1 MEAILAFFNTLKA
14 TLIRANNW
22 LAAKLDAAFYS
33 LGVKLFGQ
41 ERIDPF
47 LKNTRARYRSVQQFW
62 ASTVDKNTAYYKP
75 ISRLWKIFGW
85 GFFLAVFYIFCVETN
100 FLWLM
105 GSMPSVEDLQN
116 PKVNQ
121 SSEIYTSD
129 GIMIGKFYTENRTP
143 VGYDEISPNLTK
155 ALIATED
162 ERFYDHS
169 GIDLRA
175 MARVAAGLLTGDT
188 DQGGGSTVTQQL
200 AKKLF
205 KTRRRDARGLLGGIP
220 VLGTLVFKTKEWL
233 TAIKLE
239 RNFTKEEIITM
250 YLNTVDYGNNAYGI
264 NTAAR
269 SYFSKS
275 PDSLNVQEAAV
286 LVGLQKATTT
296 YNPIRNPDRSLE
308 RRNVVLDRMA
318 NFNYLTRAEADSISQ
333 LPIELKVKF
342 ETPYDGNANY
352 FKNAVVDYVKKW
364 GEENGYD
371 LYTDGLKIYTTIDS
385 RMQEHAEKALE
396 TKMRDLQKTFEE
408 HWGREKPWRDED
420 GKEIPNFLQD
430 VIKRTGRYKSLAA
443 RFPNQPDSID
453 FYLNKKDT
461 MTVYDWK
468 TGGSMVR
475 VWSSMDSLE
484 YYKRIM
490 RAGMMAMEPQTG
502 YIKAWVGGLD
512 YNFFKYDH
520 VKQGKRQPG
529 STFKPFV
536 YTAAIDD
543 TTFDMT
549 PCDRIVDKPY
559 VREMMINGKMQ
570 RWAPRNSNGY
580 FTYSNMTLRRA
591 LAQSVNSVTVQLT
604 EKVGPKDV
612 VRYAEKMGISTPL
625 RAEMGIGLGI
635 FDVSLYDMVAAY
647 SIFVNSGTYTTPVLV
662 TRIEDQRGSVIEEF
676 VPERHQAIRPE
687 SAFLMR
693 HMLKGGIEEPGGTSR
708 GLYNFTGV
716 VTNKGEIGG
725 KTGTTSNNSDG
736 WYMCI
741 TPDLVMGAWVGG
753 DDRSIHFRST
763 NLGQGS
769 RMALPIVGSFLENVY
784 KDKSLDVKP
793 RPFSQ
798 PMVKI
803 EKEYQCS
810 YPVYE
815 PDTLEFEP
823 EEEPFLPDEIS
834 PSSTPLI
841 GPPPPPLPTP
851 SVDSVKKRI
860 Q

>member
-1 MEAILAFFNTLKA
+1 MEAILAFFNTIKLHLK
-14 TLIRANNW
+14 RANDW
-22 LAAKLDAAFYS
+22 LAAKLDAAFYA
-33 LGVKLFGQ
+33 LGTKLLGQ
-41 ERIDPF
+41 ERIDSF
-47 LKNTRARYRSVQQFW
+47 LLNTRARYQSSQRWW
-62 ASTVDKNTAYYKP
+62 ANAVDTHSAYYRP
-75 ISRLWKIFGW
+75 IARLWKIFGW
-85 GFFLAVFYIFCVETN
+85 GFSLAVFYIFCVETN

-105 GSMPSVEDLQN
+105 GGMPSVEDLQN

-143 VGYDEISPNLTK
+143 VGYDQISPNIIE
-155 ALIATED
+155 ALVATED
-162 ERFYDHS
+162 ERFYEHS

-175 MARVAAGLLTGDT
+175 MGRVAVGLLTGST

-275 PDSLNVQEAAV
+275 PDSLSVQEAAV

-308 RRNVVLDRMA
+308 RRNVVLGRMA
-318 NFNYLTRAEADSISQ
+318 NFNYLTQAEADSISQ
-333 LPIELKVKF
+333 LPIELSVKF

-396 TKMRDLQKTFEE
+396 TKMRDLQKTFEQ
-408 HWGREKPWRDED
+408 HWGRENPWRDED
-420 GKEIPNFLQD
+420 GKEIPNFLED
-430 VIKRTGRYKSLAA
+430 VIQRTGRYKALAA
-443 RFPNQPDSID
+443 KFPNQPDSVS

-468 TGGSMVR
+468 SGGAMVR

-536 YTAAIDD
+536 YTTGYRRYNLQYDALRPHRGQAL
-543 TTFDMT
+543 
-549 PCDRIVDKPY
+549 R
-559 VREMMINGKMQ
+559 
-570 RWAPRNSNGY
+570 PRNDDRWQNAEVGSPQLKWLFYLLQHDLAAGAGAIGQLDHGATHRKSGPQRRGALRRKNGHQHPAAGRDGNRAGN
-580 FTYSNMTLRRA
+580 FRCFTLRHGGGLLDFCQFGYLHHPRFGHAHRGSARGDHRGVCPRA
-591 LAQSVNSVTVQLT
+591 
-604 EKVGPKDV
+604 P
-612 VRYAEKMGISTPL
+612 
-625 RAEMGIGLGI
+625 
-635 FDVSLYDMVAAY
+635 
-647 SIFVNSGTYTTPVLV
+647 SGHS
-662 TRIEDQRGSVIEEF
+662 TRISFSDAAHA
-676 VPERHQAIRPE
+676 ER
-687 SAFLMR
+687 R
-693 HMLKGGIEEPGGTSR
+693 H
-708 GLYNFTGV
+708 
-716 VTNKGEIGG
+716 
-725 KTGTTSNNSDG
+725 
-736 WYMCI
+736 
-741 TPDLVMGAWVGG
+741 
-753 DDRSIHFRST
+753 
-763 NLGQGS
+763 
-769 RMALPIVGSFLENVY
+769 
-784 KDKSLDVKP
+784 
-793 RPFSQ
+793 
-798 PMVKI
+798 
-803 EKEYQCS
+803 
-810 YPVYE
+810 
-815 PDTLEFEP
+815 
-823 EEEPFLPDEIS
+823 
-834 PSSTPLI
+834 
-841 GPPPPPLPTP
+841 
-851 SVDSVKKRI
+851 
-860 Q
+860 